1 MDTFVDGNTR
11 RVSGITLSMD
21 TFVDGDTRR
30 VSGITLSMDTFVDG
44 NSRRGHS
51 SSSFDYPMYVL

>member
-21 TFVDGDTRR
+21 TFVDGNTRLVTLQYSTR
-30 VSGITLSMDTFVDG
+30 MSGDNRHII
-44 NSRRGHS
+44 H
-51 SSSFDYPMYVL
+51 